1 VKALVLTRNNY
12 LELVDVRDPE
22 FGPEDVVVRVA
33 ACGICGSD
41 VHGMDGSS
49 GRRVPPV
56 IMGHEAAGV
65 IAVTGN
71 LVSGWRPGQR
81 VTFDSTIYCGECSY
95 CQQGLVNLC
104 DQRRVLGVS
113 CDDYR
118 QHGAFAEYVAV
129 PSRILYPLPDGVS
142 FVQGATVEPL
152 SIAVHAVSLA
162 RTAPNSTA
170 VVIGCGVIG
179 LLIIQVLKAG
189 GSLRVIGVD
198 VDPYRLQRAVEMGAE
213 AGLRSDRDDVASKI
227 ASMTSGR
234 GADVVFEAVGINTTI
249 SLASDLTRKGGTVV
263 LVGNIAPVV
272 DLPLQKVVTR
282 QLTLNGSAASCGEY
296 PVSIGLI
303 ADREVTVDAIVS
315 AVAPLRE
322 GPSWFARLLRGGEP
336 LLKVILEP

>member
-1 VKALVLTRNNY
+1 MKALVLTRYNC
-12 LELVDVRDPE
+12 LEYIEVPDPE
-22 FGPEDVVVRVA
+22 FGPNDVVVRVA

-65 IAVTGN
+65 IAETGS
-71 LVSGWRPGQR
+71 LVRDWHPGQR
-81 VTFDSTIYCGECSY
+81 VTFDSTIYCGECNY

-104 DQRRVLGVS
+104 DHRRVLGVS

-118 QHGAFAEYVAV
+118 QDGAFAEYVAF
-129 PSRILYPLPDGVS
+129 PSRILYPLPEGVS
-142 FVQGATVEPL
+142 FAQGATVEPL

-162 RTAPNSTA
+162 PIAPDSAA

-179 LLIIQVLKAG
+179 LLIIQVLRAR
-189 GSLRVIGVD
+189 GSRRVIAVD

-213 AGLRSDRDDVASKI
+213 ANLRSDRDDVASEV
-227 ASMTSGR
+227 ATFTSGR
-234 GADVVFEAVGINTTI
+234 GADVVFEAVGVNTTI
-249 SLASDLTRKGGTVV
+249 SLATDLARKGGTVV
-263 LVGNIAPVV
+263 LVGNVARVV

-296 PVSIGLI
+296 PVSLDLI
-303 ADREVTVDAIVS
+303 AGGKVATDAIVS

-322 GPSWFARLLRGGEP
+322 GPSWFARLHRGEEP
-336 LLKVILEP
+336 LLKVLLEP

>member
-1 VKALVLTRNNY
+1 MKALVLTRYNS
-12 LELVDVRDPE
+12 LEFVDVRDPE
-22 FGPEDVVVRVA
+22 FGPDDVVVRVS

-41 VHGMDGSS
+41 FHGMDGSS

-65 IAVTGN
+65 IAETGN
-71 LVSGWRPGQR
+71 LVRDWRPGQR

-104 DQRRVLGVS
+104 DNRRVLGVS

-118 QHGAFAEYVAV
+118 QDGAFAEYVAV
-129 PSRILYPLPDGVS
+129 PSRILYPLPDEVS

-152 SIAVHAVSLA
+152 SIAVHAVSLV
-162 RTAPNSTA
+162 RTTPDSTA

-179 LLIIQVLKAG
+179 LLIIQVLRAVA
-189 GSLRVIGVD
+189 SLRVIAVD

-213 AGLRSDRDDVASKI
+213 ASLRSDRDDVASKI

-234 GADVVFEAVGINTTI
+234 GADVVFEAVGIKATVN
-249 SLASDLTRKGGTVV
+249 LATDLIRKGGTVV
-263 LVGNIAPVV
+263 LVGNITPVV

-282 QLTLNGSAASCGEY
+282 QLTINGSAASCGEY

-303 ADREVTVDAIVS
+303 ADGKVNTDAIVS
-315 AVAPLRE
+315 AVAPLSE
-322 GPSWFARLLRGGEP
+322 GPVWFDRLVRGGEP
-336 LLKVILEP
+336 LLKVMLEP